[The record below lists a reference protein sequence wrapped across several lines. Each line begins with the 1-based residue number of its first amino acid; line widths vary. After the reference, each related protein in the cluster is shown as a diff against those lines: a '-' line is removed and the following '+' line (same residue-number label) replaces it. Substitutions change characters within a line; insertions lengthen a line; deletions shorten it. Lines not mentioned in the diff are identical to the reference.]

1 MIEELRLKIKYL
13 GEEHN
18 RLNQRIEA
26 ANKELLRLRNLA
38 VDVASVNSTQDS
50 DVLVKACLEL
60 TFH

>member
-13 GEEHN
+13 GEEQN